1 MIIHELKYSNTNTY
15 LITGDKGRILFD
27 TGWAGTFP
35 AFCSMLGELGISVQ
49 SIDYILISHFHP
61 DHMGIAQE
69 ISDLGPDIIVM
80 DVQRGY
86 VHSSDHIFAKEG
98 NNNFKPVDDEHAI
111 ILDIG
116 ESRSFLDKL
125 GISGEIIY
133 TPGHSDDSISLWID
147 SGELFVGDLNP
158 LYELEL
164 HTGTLIGES
173 WEKLLKLKP
182 KTVYYGHAA
191 KAELN
196 RRADHVE
203 GTKNGRV
210 EVDSSPASDS
220 PEGMDNDRTDHN
232 SDTAS
237 PEEIDNDRYEL
248 VSKIMKLIDKGTS
261 LEKIHKKTGAD
272 MTFIEDVTRMYLTH
286 QNVGVRGILDRIE
299 IKGK

>member
-1 MIIHELKYSNTNTY
+1 MMIHELKYSNTNTY
-15 LITGDKGRILFD
+15 LITGDKGRILLD

-49 SIDYILISHFHP
+49 SIDFILISHFHP

-69 ISDLGPDIIVM
+69 ISDLGPSIIVM
-80 DVQRGY
+80 DVQRDY
-86 VHSSDHIFAKEG
+86 VHGSDHIFAKEG
-98 NNNFKPVDDEHAI
+98 NNDFRPIKDDHI
-111 ILDIG
+111 RSLQIG
-116 ESRSFLDKL
+116 ESRSFLKEL

-164 HTGTLIGES
+164 HTGTQIGES

-182 KTVYYGHAA
+182 QTVYYGHAA

-196 RRADHVE
+196 RGADGQENKDNDRAKIDQ
-203 GTKNGRV
+203 N
-210 EVDSSPASDS
+210 SASAS
-220 PEGMDNDRTDHN
+220 PEGMDNDRYD
-232 SDTAS
+232 
-237 PEEIDNDRYEL
+237 L
-248 VSKIMKLIDKGTS
+248 VSRIMKLIDKGAS

-272 MTFIEDVTRMYLTH
+272 KTFIEDVTRMYLTH
-286 QNVGVRGILDRIE
+286 QNVGIRGILDRIE